1 VTLDSS
7 ANVEMAS
14 VLGPRSRLFHA
25 GPRLSVTEMKSQQRS
40 KIRALGDALATAGI
54 FNLDQQANALGLS
67 RSTTWTIL
75 KGQHKASG
83 LSPKIINRMLAAPD
97 LPSPV
102 RTKILEYVAEKTAGC
117 FGDCKA
123 KVRKFRARLGLD
135 LLRRVS

>member
-7 ANVEMAS
+7 AEVQIAFVS
-14 VLGPRSRLFHA
+14 RPHSRLLQA
-25 GPRLSVTEMKSQQRS
+25 GPRLSVTEMRSRQRS
-40 KIRALGDALATAGI
+40 KIRELGAALATAGL
-54 FNLDQQANALGLS
+54 FNLDPQANALGLS

-83 LSPKIINRMLAAPD
+83 LSAKIINRMLAAPD

-102 RTKILEYVAEKTAGC
+102 RTMILEYVAEKTAGC
-117 FGDCKA
+117 YGDCKA

-135 LLRRVS
+135 